1 MSLSPVLGRS
11 GTSLW
16 RAPGGDTLTWIGRE
30 VRRTQPWTPS
40 GDQMSM
46 LEVHHETNDDHVT
59 IRLAGELDISTADE
73 LGRVLSDLDAPGGPA
88 GIRLDLSG
96 LRFMDSTGLRLI
108 VTSDLRLRRE
118 GRELRLVPGPEQ
130 VQRVFR
136 LALLEERLVFE
147 PSVNGSGEETT

>member
-1 MSLSPVLGRS
+1 MS
-11 GTSLW
+11 T
-16 RAPGGDTLTWIGRE
+16 
-30 VRRTQPWTPS
+30 
-40 GDQMSM
+40 
-46 LEVHHETNDDHVT
+46 LEVHHETHDGTAT
-59 IRLAGELDISTADE
+59 IRVAGELDLSTVDE
-73 LGRVLSDLDAPGGPA
+73 LAQVLAELDAPGGPS

-118 GRELRLVPGPEQ
+118 GRELRLVAGPEQ

-147 PSVNGSGEETT
+147 RSVNGRGAEVP

>member
-1 MSLSPVLGRS
+1 VS
-11 GTSLW
+11 
-16 RAPGGDTLTWIGRE
+16 I
-30 VRRTQPWTPS
+30 
-40 GDQMSM
+40 
-46 LEVHHETNDDHVT
+46 LEVHREHDGDRAT
-59 IRLAGELDISTADE
+59 IRLTGELDISTAEE
-73 LGRVLSDLDAPGGPA
+73 LGDALSELDAPGGPE

-147 PSVNGSGEETT
+147 PSYNGGEEAVP

>member
-1 MSLSPVLGRS
+1 VS
-11 GTSLW
+11 T
-16 RAPGGDTLTWIGRE
+16 
-30 VRRTQPWTPS
+30 
-40 GDQMSM
+40 
-46 LEVHHETNDDHVT
+46 LEVHHENDNGRTT
-59 IRLAGELDISTADE
+59 IRLTGELDISTADE
-73 LGRVLSDLDAPGGPA
+73 LGRVLSELDAPGGPA

-108 VTSDLRLRRE
+108 ITSDLRLRRD

-147 PSVNGSGEETT
+147 PSAIGGGEGAT